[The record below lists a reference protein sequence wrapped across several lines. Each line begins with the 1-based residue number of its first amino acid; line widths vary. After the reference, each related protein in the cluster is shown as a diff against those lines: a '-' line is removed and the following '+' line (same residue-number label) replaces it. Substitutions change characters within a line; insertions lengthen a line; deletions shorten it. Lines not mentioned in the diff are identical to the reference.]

1 MPGKAGQTL
10 RCAASSSPY
19 AAIAACQMGLAPHL
33 TWASPPPHRFRL
45 YDLEAWD
52 FLDRLNF
59 TKKFRSARTFRLPN
73 K

>member
-33 TWASPPPHRFRL
+33 TGASPLPHHFRL
-45 YDLEAWD
+45 YDLEARD
-52 FLDRLNF
+52 LLERLN
-59 TKKFRSARTFRLPN
+59 
-73 K
+73 